1 MVNLLYTKE
10 TYTVAKSLQKM
21 GLAWTEAET
30 AALNSQ
36 TMAQLP
42 LPYLASSTPTDTWY
56 RVLCHA

>member
-42 LPYLASSTPTDTWY
+42 LPYLASSTPTDT
-56 RVLCHA
+56 